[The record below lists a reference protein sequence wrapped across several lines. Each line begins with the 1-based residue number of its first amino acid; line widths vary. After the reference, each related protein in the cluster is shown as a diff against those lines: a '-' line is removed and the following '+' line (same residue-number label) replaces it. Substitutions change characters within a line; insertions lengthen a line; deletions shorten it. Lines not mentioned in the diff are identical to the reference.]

1 MTDTT
6 IAAGDLL
13 QVTRAARFACEAHA
27 HQRRKGEAAE
37 PYVNH
42 LAEVAE
48 LLAEVTNG
56 ADANLICAG
65 WLHDTVEDCCVTF
78 EELAERFG
86 EDVATLVRAVTDD
99 KSLEKAERKRLQVV
113 NAPGKPPRAKM
124 LKLADKTSNLRAI
137 AKSPPADWSHQRK
150 AEYLRWA
157 CEVAEGL
164 RGVNAVLEGAFDE
177 AAGALDV
184 TTRSPE
190 HLP

>member
-1 MTDTT
+1 MMETT
-6 IAAGDLL
+6 TADDLL
-13 QVTRAARFACEAHA
+13 KVIRAARFACEAHA

-48 LLAEVTNG
+48 LLAEATGG

-65 WLHDTVEDCCVTF
+65 WLHDTVEDCGVTA
-78 EELAERFG
+78 EEVAERFG
-86 EDVATLVRAVTDD
+86 EDVAALVRAVTDD

-137 AKSPPADWSHQRK
+137 AKSPPADWPHQRK
-150 AEYLRWA
+150 TDYLRWA
-157 CEVAEGL
+157 CEVAAGL
-164 RGVNAVLEGAFDE
+164 RGVSAELEAHFDAAVETLERGL
-177 AAGALDV
+177 AAA
-184 TTRSPE
+184 
-190 HLP
+190 